1 MLAMIGAIL
10 FLLALLSIIFYRFV
24 AIYQSM
30 KYEGK
35 EEEKIVYSSEL
46 FALVIFAIS
55 LIALLLPASL
65 TYLKSIA

>member
-30 KYEGK
+30 KYEG
-35 EEEKIVYSSEL
+35 EEEAKTVYSSEL

-55 LIALLLPASL
+55 LMALLLPSSL
-65 TYLKSIA
+65 AYLKSIA

>member
-1 MLAMIGAIL
+1 
-10 FLLALLSIIFYRFV
+10 LLGLLSIIFYRFV

-35 EEEKIVYSSEL
+35 EEEKTVYTSEL

-55 LIALLLPASL
+55 LMALLLPSSL
-65 TYLKSIA
+65 AYLRSIG